1 MPAKR
6 PTAGCSNPP
15 QDGQGTSVGGAGGSL
30 MLTSSWQWR
39 QYDGGGPCTLSG
51 VNALLAGETVAIDES
66 DVRARSYSISN
77 TARTLQIVRGLWSLP
92 HGCPIGVFPK
102 CCFCQS
108 LLIPRPARGTRE
120 AGGDGVSD
128 PGGSGAVDRSWV
140 AGLFQEIDDCLYLK
154 DAEGRYIDV
163 NAAAAAMLGAADK
176 EVIGFTDADFF
187 PRAMADAIRAI
198 DRRVLVGERVH
209 VHEQLP
215 HADGTQHLYL
225 TRKLPWTDGDGHIVG
240 IAGLST
246 DITESVT
253 TRYALSESE
262 ARFRALFEDAPIGK
276 AVVALDG
283 SWIDVNPAFERI
295 VGYQK
300 ADLLSATAED
310 LTHPDD
316 INIDISELG
325 DLLDRRQTS
334 YQVEK
339 RYLRSDGEVIWVQL
353 NVALVRNEDGTPR
366 YFIYQILDVTQRHEA
381 QRHLEE
387 ALLTSER
394 ANAELRRADEMKDH
408 LISLASHE
416 LRTPLTVIRGF
427 AETLLRRY
435 DAMRQGDRLEAFAA
449 IARQARRLDI
459 LVRDLLTLSEL
470 RAGAIQPLSVPTP
483 LSVLVTR
490 VAAQQPDMTVDV
502 SPGLTVLADP
512 DHLFDVL
519 NHLVANAYQ
528 HGRPP
533 VHIIGRSVGAAAVIT
548 VEDHGDGVPAHFAA
562 ELFERFT
569 QADTGL
575 RRRTSGAGLGLA
587 VVAELMSAM
596 NGDVWY
602 EQTSTGGARLAL
614 RL

>member
-1 MPAKR
+1 MLFLSESFGAP
-6 PTAGCSNPP
+6 PTG
-15 QDGQGTSVGGAGGSL
+15 
-30 MLTSSWQWR
+30 
-39 QYDGGGPCTLSG
+39 
-51 VNALLAGETVAIDES
+51 
-66 DVRARSYSISN
+66 
-77 TARTLQIVRGLWSLP
+77 
-92 HGCPIGVFPK
+92 
-102 CCFCQS
+102 
-108 LLIPRPARGTRE
+108 GTRE
-120 AGGDGVSD
+120 AGGGGVAD
-128 PGGSGAVDRSWV
+128 PDGSGAVDCRWV
-140 AGLFQEIDDCLYLK
+140 GGLFQEIDDCLYLK
-154 DAEGRYIDV
+154 DVEGRYVDV
-163 NAAAAAMLGAADK
+163 NAAAAAMLGATDK

-295 VGYQK
+295 VGYEK

-316 INIDISELG
+316 VNLDISELG

-339 RYLRSDGEVIWVQL
+339 RYLRSDGQEIWVQL

-366 YFIYQILDVTQRHEA
+366 YFIYQILDVTQRHDS

-394 ANAELRRADEMKDH
+394 ANAELRRADEMKDQ

-533 VHIIGRSVGAAAVIT
+533 IRITGRSVGATAVIT
-548 VEDHGDGVPAHFAA
+548 VEDHGDGVPADFAA
-562 ELFERFT
+562 DLFERFT

-602 EQTSTGGARLAL
+602 ERTSSGGARLVL
-614 RL
+614 RLPIAMD